1 MPIPVMQSE
10 QVPEGLELYNL
21 DDVTQAFEP
30 TVVELLLAGMTIEEA
45 KKIEQQLLQRLSN
58 RYITDIEEI
67 EGN

>member
-1 MPIPVMQSE
+1 MKYLIQIIDARDAQIVI
-10 QVPEGLELYNL
+10 
-21 DDVTQAFEP
+21 DF
-30 TVVELLLAGMTIEEA
+30 LADTIEEA